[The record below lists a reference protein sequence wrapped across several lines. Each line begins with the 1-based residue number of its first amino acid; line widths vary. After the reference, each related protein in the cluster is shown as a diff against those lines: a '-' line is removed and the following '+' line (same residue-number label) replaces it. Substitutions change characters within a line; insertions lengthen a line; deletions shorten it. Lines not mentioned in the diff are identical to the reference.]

1 MQAYAEAGADVLFA
15 PGPQTTEE
23 IEALVQ
29 AVRPKPLNL
38 LVVRDLP
45 LTVPAIGAL
54 GVRRISLGDALALTA
69 WGAFTRAAELL
80 CSEGRFSG
88 LAGGAA
94 FPKSMTFSPQICARV
109 ADAGGASCTQLA
121 ALLRAHTECVARRV
135 VLDEGIE
142 RAAHVKL

>member
-29 AVRPKPLNL
+29 AVRPKLLNL

-94 FPKSMTFSPQICARV
+94 YSEVDDFFA
-109 ADAGGASCTQLA
+109 ADLRTRRGRGRRELHAG
-121 ALLRAHTECVARRV
+121 
-135 VLDEGIE
+135 
-142 RAAHVKL
+142 